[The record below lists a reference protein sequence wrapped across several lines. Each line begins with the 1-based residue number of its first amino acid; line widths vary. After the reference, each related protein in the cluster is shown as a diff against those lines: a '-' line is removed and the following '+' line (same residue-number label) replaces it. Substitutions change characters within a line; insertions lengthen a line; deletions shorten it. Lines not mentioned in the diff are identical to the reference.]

1 LPYCAAKL
9 EISFFPT
16 RKIDAINNRLYG
28 LEKIQ
33 SRLLARFSS
42 TIPLMALLTEL
53 QNTIQGAE
61 EDEDII
67 IWKFKLWLESL

>member
-1 LPYCAAKL
+1 LPYCVAKV
-9 EISFFPT
+9 ESSFFPT

-33 SRLLARFSS
+33 SRLLARFSCA
-42 TIPLMALLTEL
+42 IPLMALLTEL
-53 QNTIQGAE
+53 QNRIQDAE

-67 IWKFKLWLESL
+67 IWQLKLWLESL